1 MAGGKALS
9 FKEQGSSS
17 GETAGMRLDGTP
29 NNAEGKGAADLSVSA
44 ADKRAAAGYIETEL
58 GPAAVREG
66 GQAVLA
72 STSVF
77 GSSNTTPGELRGW
90 DTRKGLDFC
99 LERWDAA
106 WKKATNRLRSEMHA
120 LNATKVA
127 FQNQELDR
135 VRDFNSLLTPPS
147 SSRLNDL

>member
-1 MAGGKALS
+1 MQLDGAPHSPGGK
-9 FKEQGSSS
+9 G
-17 GETAGMRLDGTP
+17 RDG
-29 NNAEGKGAADLSVSA
+29 ADLSVSPS
-44 ADKRAAAGYIETEL
+44 DKRAAARYIETDL

-66 GQAVLA
+66 GQAVTA

-120 LNATKVA
+120 LNAAKTR
-127 FQNQELDR
+127 FQNQEVER
-135 VRDFNSLLTPPS
+135 VRGF
-147 SSRLNDL
+147 SRINDL

>member
-1 MAGGKALS
+1 MTPTDK
-9 FKEQGSSS
+9 KE
-17 GETAGMRLDGTP
+17 
-29 NNAEGKGAADLSVSA
+29 AA
-44 ADKRAAAGYIETEL
+44 RYIETDL
-58 GPAAVREG
+58 GPAAVQEG

-99 LERWDAA
+99 LERWEAA
-106 WKKATNRLRSEMHA
+106 WKKTADRLRGEMHA
-120 LNATKVA
+120 LNATKTS
-127 FQNQELDR
+127 FQNLELDR
-135 VRDFNSLLTPPS
+135 VRDFNSLQIPAG